1 MGLWPSTPAKE
12 EPSQSTTGNIDA
24 LVDLRIAHPPAREAR
39 EDTGQNKEQV
49 DQAAGG
55 TMSPMLE
62 PLQPPPLYVTHM
74 VRSCIE
80 SSCLTSGQHNR
91 AWDIVREH
99 MSSSLRIMAGRA
111 ADSLTTLMP
120 MVNEWTEQTFQD
132 VAEVRDVD
140 DHCVVCWI
148 NLPSQ
153 GILTAHKRE
162 WVTTFVAN
170 LLHKYKRNG
179 IAVLIHANRAGQ
191 ADRTWGSVETSVQKK

>member
-39 EDTGQNKEQV
+39 EDTGQNKEHV

-80 SSCLTSGQHNR
+80 SSCLTSGSAQPRMGHRSGAHVIVFADHGGEGSRFLDNPDAHGERMDR
-91 AWDIVREH
+91 ANISRC
-99 MSSSLRIMAGRA
+99 G
-111 ADSLTTLMP
+111 
-120 MVNEWTEQTFQD
+120 
-132 VAEVRDVD
+132 
-140 DHCVVCWI
+140 
-148 NLPSQ
+148 
-153 GILTAHKRE
+153 
-162 WVTTFVAN
+162 
-170 LLHKYKRNG
+170 
-179 IAVLIHANRAGQ
+179 
-191 ADRTWGSVETSVQKK
+191 